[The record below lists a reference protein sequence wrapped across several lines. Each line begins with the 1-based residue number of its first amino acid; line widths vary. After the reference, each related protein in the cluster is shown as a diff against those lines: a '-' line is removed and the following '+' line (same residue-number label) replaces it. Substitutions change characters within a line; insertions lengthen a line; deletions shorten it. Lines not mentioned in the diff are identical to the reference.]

1 MSKSDLEIINAKEL
15 LTVKEVSVLLRCS
28 KKTIYRNIKNGNIK
42 ATNLGKRITRIKRA
56 DIDDLFK

>member
-1 MSKSDLEIINAKEL
+1 MSKADLEIINAKEL

>member
-56 DIDDLFK
+56 DIDGLFK

>member
-1 MSKSDLEIINAKEL
+1 MTKADLEIINAKEL

-56 DIDDLFK
+56 DINDLFK